1 MRPGRTTDRHRRA
14 SQHRIPR
21 GGTLDSR
28 STIHGFVEHDYA
40 RLVNAV
46 ALVAGD
52 RHVAEEAVQEALAR
66 AWSRLDRG
74 QRIESLPDWIAVVA
88 FNLARSHWRRVLAE
102 RLAYRKLPTTNRV
115 MPDEEGLDL
124 EQALAELPR
133 RQREV
138 AVLRYLIGS
147 STRETAELLGISEG
161 TVKNSLSKARDALA
175 QRLAL
180 TDEEV
185 SSDVEDR

>member
-1 MRPGRTTDRHRRA
+1 M
-14 SQHRIPR
+14 
-21 GGTLDSR
+21 
-28 STIHGFVEHDYA
+28 
-40 RLVNAV
+40 NAV